1 MRNRMLDSSCFWIIV
16 ASTMI
21 AGCSTDGSELKSADS
36 IPSDEVCVSIIKTH
50 GFLSRAQF
58 QCGFEYYSNEM
69 IQEAK
74 TCSETLPENE
84 KRGLLKL
91 GMQLFDRN
99 EKERGHVQICEDI
112 LRDFPK
118 ILRK

>member
-1 MRNRMLDSSCFWIIV
+1 MLDNSCFWIIV
-16 ASTMI
+16 VSTMF
-21 AGCSTDGSELKSADS
+21 AGCSSVGSELKSADS
-36 IPSDEVCVSIIKTH
+36 IPPDETCVSIIKSH

-58 QCGFEYYSNEM
+58 QCRFEYYSNEM

-91 GMQLFDRN
+91 GMQLFDHN
-99 EKERGHVQICEDI
+99 EKERGHVQICEDN
-112 LRDFPK
+112 LSDFPK